1 MQHSTP
7 HAPRHHESAPLVQLI
22 PATAEGD
29 ADRTLAAAAE
39 PKVDTEASLC
49 NELAQWCAEQQL
61 ECRSADELLSDE
73 YEAAGRFPADD
84 AARARIEWLSDYID
98 RWNAWE
104 DAQRTADEKLSANTP
119 TPEPRPPR
127 SAIRVVIAGTAYQ
140 NTGYG
145 LQWAPVHADGTI
157 DEDEWG
163 EVDFD
168 RIDAAGSAQAHAAL
182 AALTAA
188 EAASLPALQQA
199 ALDAR
204 GASNMLRVAL
214 TPATN
219 VEALLLL
226 PLIGDAAR
234 LEQAIVALIN
244 ARITDGRGDA

>member
-1 MQHSTP
+1 LQHSAP
-7 HAPRHHESAPLVQLI
+7 HAARHLAGEHLVQLI
-22 PATAEGD
+22 PAGD
-29 ADRTLAAAAE
+29 AAEVDQTLAAAAAE
-39 PKVDTEASLC
+39 PDTEASLC
-49 NELAQWCAEQQL
+49 DELEAWCKEQGI
-61 ECRSADELLSDE
+61 ECRSADDLLTLE
-73 YEAAGRFPADD
+73 YEAAYSGDHFSPDD
-84 AARARIEWLSDYID
+84 ATRARIVWLDD
-98 RWNAWE
+98 FLLRWGAWE
-104 DAQRTADEKLSANTP
+104 DSQRVVKPTTATA
-119 TPEPRPPR
+119 EPQPPR
-127 SAIRVVIAGTAYQ
+127 SPIRVVIGGNAYQ

-168 RIDAAGSAQAHAAL
+168 RIDDAGQSQAHAAL

-188 EAASLPALQQA
+188 EATKLPTLHHA
-199 ALDAR
+199 ALEAR
-204 GASNMLRVAL
+204 STVNMLRVAL